1 MGLDDIIPE
10 VALMENDKLDIR
22 LSAVDF
28 ESKNHALVSF
38 VLRTNGGRGIA
49 VVATL
54 KQRVTAAYQN
64 DSEQYNYSQI
74 VSEAGR
80 KLHAEFME
88 MAKYLHA
95 VR

>member
-22 LSAVDF
+22 LSAVEF

-38 VLRTNGGRGIA
+38 MLRTNVGRGIA

-54 KQRVTAAYQN
+54 KQRVTAYQN